1 MEISITNHG
10 IHGFSN
16 SFQHIKNLKNPANW
30 LAKYIFAYNLKKRFE
45 EIFLAESQRQ
55 LWCIIKHPKKHT
67 LMDLFFFSK
76 SILLIHTNNPFQRY
90 WQFVVFEHYEHGRP
104 PPRKKW
110 SNCSFHGYIAT
121 YKAFLP
127 QIVFEILK
135 FKKLSNPIGLEYFQ
149 LQLKN

>member
-67 LMDLFFFSK
+67 LMDHFFSK
-76 SILLIHTNNPFQRY
+76 SILLIYFRALFDKLGYTNNPFQRY
-90 WQFVVFEHYEHGRP
+90 WQFAVLEHYGHDRP
-104 PPRKKW
+104 HPRKNSW

-121 YKAFLP
+121 C
-127 QIVFEILK
+127 
-135 FKKLSNPIGLEYFQ
+135 KKQTFYP
-149 LQLKN
+149 K